1 MASPTRSQ
9 GLLVHLSDIHLLSG
23 PEQET
28 ILDSLELALKEALA
42 GRTVTLV
49 AITGDL
55 FDSSAF
61 PPFLLVDTFRQLRER
76 LSGVIGD
83 VPMVILPGNHDRRR
97 LGVVGPHVE
106 EPFQELRRV
115 FGPPVHVF
123 GCNTPFLAQIVPYE
137 VHGLPLHLVTYDSTY
152 LPTGWVSAGGEVRS
166 RDLLHVAAVIERHE
180 RAMGIEERWPMILL
194 LHHHL
199 IPTPITDLAR
209 IHGAT
214 LPGILRWLLDT
225 ALPRF
230 IANAD
235 REELMMTALGAGS
248 ALSTLNALGR
258 AVLVMHGHKHYPT
271 ARLLRGLASG
281 DGDVL
286 LTSAGSAGTVQ
297 YWEGTTGE
305 AARIWPSFNLVE
317 IDDASVSIDKVAF
330 SDRRPG
336 KELSRDRLVMARRQG
351 TRWDVVHAPSPNVPD
366 AGFSLERHTLEYCFA
381 RNRAR
386 WNATCRRSLRSTA
399 ANIAKSKYI
408 DVLEGAPG
416 ARLVLLDEHGA
427 ATSTQPLPARI
438 ELGHNDD
445 IHYRVERGWCRTL
458 REAARYQG
466 PGAAYAWAGLLLRYP
481 TRVAELTVIG
491 LDHTEQCF
499 GSITQLTTGNE
510 LPVTLEL
517 TGSPAAAV
525 LRLADVPPL
534 TLLRIYWPFE
544 TDDETDE

>member
-1 MASPTRSQ
+1 MALPTRRQ
-9 GLLVHLSDIHLLSG
+9 GLIVQLSDIHLLSG
-23 PEQET
+23 PEQEP
-28 ILDSLELALKEALA
+28 ILDSLELALKDALV
-42 GRTVTLV
+42 GRAVTLV

-55 FDSSAF
+55 FDSSSFPAF
-61 PPFLLVDTFRQLRER
+61 QLVDTFRQLHDR
-76 LSGVIGD
+76 LRGVLGD
-83 VPMVILPGNHDRRR
+83 VPVVVLPGNHDRRR
-97 LGVVGPHVE
+97 LGVVGPHAE
-106 EPFQELRRV
+106 GPFRELRRV
-115 FGPPVHVF
+115 FGPPVHIF

-152 LPTGWVSAGGEVRS
+152 LPTGWMSAGGEVRS

-180 RAMGIEERWPMILL
+180 RALGTDERWPMLLL

-209 IHGAT
+209 IHGT
-214 LPGILRWLLDT
+214 SLPGILRWLLDT
-225 ALPRF
+225 ALPAV

-271 ARLLRGLASG
+271 ARLLRGLTPA

-297 YWEGTTGE
+297 YWDGTTGE
-305 AARIWPSFNLVE
+305 GARIWPSFNLVE
-317 IDDASVSIDKVAF
+317 IDEASVSVEKVAF

-336 KELSRDRLVMARRQG
+336 KELRRDRLVQARRQG
-351 TRWDVVHAPSPNVPD
+351 NRWDVVHAPSPNVPD
-366 AGFSLERHTLEYCFA
+366 AAFSMESNTLAYHFA
-381 RNRAR
+381 RDGER
-386 WNATCRRSLRSTA
+386 WNALCRRSLRCSA
-399 ANIAKSKYI
+399 VDIAKSKYV

-438 ELGHNDD
+438 ELGYNDD
-445 IHYRVERGWCRTL
+445 VHYRIERGWCRTL
-458 REAARYQG
+458 REAERHQG
-466 PGAAYAWAGLLLRYP
+466 PGAAYAWAGLLVRYP
-481 TRVAELTVIG
+481 TRFAELTVTG
-491 LDHTEQCF
+491 MDHTEQCF
-499 GSITQLTTGNE
+499 GSITQLTTGSE
-510 LPVTLEL
+510 LPMTLTL
-517 TGSPAAAV
+517 DGDRGAAV
-525 LRLADVPPL
+525 LRLDDVPPL

-544 TDDETDE
+544 PDE